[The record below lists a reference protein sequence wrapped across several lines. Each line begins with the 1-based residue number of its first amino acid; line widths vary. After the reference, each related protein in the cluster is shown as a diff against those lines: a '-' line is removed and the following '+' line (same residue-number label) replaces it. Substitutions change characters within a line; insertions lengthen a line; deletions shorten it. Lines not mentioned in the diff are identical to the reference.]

1 MKLII
6 KILGVLVLVVVILVG
21 ASLYYLDSGIKKAV
35 ETFGP
40 QYTKTRVELND
51 VSLSPLSGKGSL
63 GGLAIG
69 NPQGFSDANAFYLG
83 EIAIVI
89 DTQTLSSNPVVIH
102 SVRIIAPEITVEQN
116 KKTTNLQQLL
126 KNIEQSAES
135 VESTSS
141 GASEGAAESKGEA
154 TKLII
159 KDLQISGGQVHY
171 KNPLLG
177 DKSLDLALPDIQLQG
192 IGEKS
197 DGATGAEIAEQII
210 AAVSKSASKAIAE
223 GGGIK
228 AAGKQLE
235 QNLKSE
241 KEKLEKSFEGIK
253 GLFDK

>member
-6 KILGVLVLVVVILVG
+6 KILGILVLVVAILVG

-51 VSLSPLSGKGSL
+51 VSLSPLSGKGRL

-83 EIAIVI
+83 EIAIVV
-89 DTQTLSSNPVVIH
+89 DTQTLSADPVVIH
-102 SVRIIAPEITVEQN
+102 SIRIIAPEITVEQN

-126 KNIEQSAES
+126 KNIEQPVES

-141 GASEGAAESKGEA
+141 GAAESKGEA
-154 TKLII
+154 KKLII
-159 KDLQISGGQVHY
+159 KDLQISGGQLHY
-171 KNPLLG
+171 INPLLG
-177 DKSLDLALPDIQLQG
+177 DKSLDIALPDIQLQG

-197 DGATGAEIAEQII
+197 GGATGAEIAEQII
-210 AAVSKSASKAIAE
+210 TAVNKSATKAIAE
-223 GGGIK
+223 EGGIK
-228 AAGKQLE
+228 AIGKQLE
-235 QNLKSE
+235 QNWKSE
-241 KEKLEKSFEGIK
+241 KEKLEKSFQGIK